1 MHRCKASEAW
11 EGRREAARGRRSG
24 ARGASLNLLEAD
36 IQAHPERLK
45 AFDGALHDRMQ
56 ALVGDVD
63 VDLEATLAADDE

>member
-1 MHRCKASEAW
+1 M
-11 EGRREAARGRRSG
+11 
-24 ARGASLNLLEAD
+24 
-36 IQAHPERLK
+36 K